1 MSIPI
6 TFTPLTLGGRVS
18 VEVEVGDDPSP
29 GSVGDKEMRGTLS
42 FTQAE
47 WDFLLGVLEV
57 GSEIDEEQEEEL
69 GYRLIIG

>member
-47 WDFLLGVLEV
+47 WDFLRAILEI
-57 GSEIDEEQEEEL
+57 GSDIPEEYEGEDE
-69 GYRLIIG
+69 YRLILN